1 MADTDYD
8 LTTAISATNRYTAA
22 ADVDV
27 LLSASGAFQ
36 LRWSIT
42 PDDTAPTVKGH
53 PLDPNR
59 SQALQLKTGD
69 RLWMWAE
76 GSDTKATL
84 GVLTP

>member
-8 LTTAISATNRYTAA
+8 LTTTRSATNRYTAA
-22 ADVDV
+22 SDVDV
-27 LLSASGAFQ
+27 LLSASGGFA

-42 PDDTAPTVKGH
+42 PDDTVPTVTGH
-53 PLDPNR
+53 PLEPNN